1 MDVLRRYENLRT
13 FENSR
18 GDIVSARY
26 KRLDKSISSELHEL
40 NKPMTLDQLSL
51 QYYGTPLM
59 YWLIAD
65 YNDFIDPTITLPAGT
80 KLNIPII
87 Q

>member
-40 NKPMTLDQLSL
+40 DKPTTLDQLSL
-51 QYYGTPLM
+51 QYYVTPLM
-59 YWLIAD
+59 YWLLH
-65 YNDFIDPTITLPAGT
+65 TIKIL
-80 KLNIPII
+80 
-87 Q
+87 

>member
-13 FENSR
+13 FETPR
-18 GDIVSARY
+18 GDIASARY
-26 KRLDKSISSELHEL
+26 KRLDKSITTELHEL
-40 NKPMTLDQLSL
+40 DKPMTLDQLSL

-65 YNDFIDPTITLPAGT
+65 YNDIIDPTVTLKTGL